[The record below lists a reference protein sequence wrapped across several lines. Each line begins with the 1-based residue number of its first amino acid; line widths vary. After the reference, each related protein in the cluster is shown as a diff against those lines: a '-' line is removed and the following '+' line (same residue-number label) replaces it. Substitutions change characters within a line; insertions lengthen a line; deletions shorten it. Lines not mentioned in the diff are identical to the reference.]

1 MNTILYNF
9 NEYELYDLIKKYY
22 NFNYNEFNIHKI
34 SLDKFDNFKILLY
47 NDSYFDWS
55 FCIKYANNCKYSYF
69 INYKD
74 INFYILTN
82 IQISQKIK
90 IHLYKCVYRTF
101 LIKNLYNIKHGQ
113 YINFYIIL
121 NPLKRKLPNKKTE
134 IINAKNING
143 GFTYINTNNI
153 YIVRKEDYEKVIIHE
168 LLHHN
173 NFIHYDNWNISNI
186 KILKTIFRIEKTQI
200 FIPNEA
206 IVETFAIILNV
217 ILFSIENNISFK
229 KILIKDRKHNL
240 IIAKKIIDKQEN
252 NLWSEKTH
260 SYCYI
265 VIRAVFYLY
274 FKEFVKI
281 YKGNNDN
288 DITNFIIKYIPNIL
302 NKINKIPNYNIN
314 NNNLKQ
320 TIFSNF

>member
-1 MNTILYNF
+1 MDTINYNF
-9 NEYELYDLIKKYY
+9 NEEKLYNLIKKSY
-22 NFNYNEFNIHKI
+22 NFNYEEYDINKI
-34 SLDKFDNFKILLY
+34 SLDKFDNFKILLIK
-47 NDSYFDWS
+47 DSYFDWN
-55 FCIKYANNCKYSYF
+55 FCIKYANNCKYAYF

-82 IQISQKIK
+82 VKISQKIK
-90 IHLYKCVYRTF
+90 IHLYKSIYRTF
-101 LIKNLYNIKHGQ
+101 LIKQLYNIKPDQ

-173 NFIHYDNWNISNI
+173 NFIHNDDWNIKNI
-186 KILKTIFRIEKTQI
+186 KMLKNICRIEKTQI

-206 IVETFAIILNV
+206 IIETFAIILNA
-217 ILFSIENNISFK
+217 IFYSIENNISFK
-229 KILIKDRKHNL
+229 EILNKDRKHNI
-240 IIAKKIIDKQEN
+240 IIAKIIIDKQGDN
-252 NLWSEKTH
+252 VWKEKTH

-274 FKEFVKI
+274 FKEFIKI
-281 YKGNNDN
+281 YKGNNDG
-288 DITNFIIKYIPNIL
+288 DITSFIIKYMPKIM
-302 NKINKIPNYNIN
+302 NKIKKLPNNTN
-314 NNNLKQ
+314 NSIKQ
-320 TIFSNF
+320 TIFHNF

>member
-55 FCIKYANNCKYSYF
+55 FCIKYANNCKYAYF

-74 INFYILTN
+74 INFYILNN

-200 FIPNEA
+200 FIPNEP

-314 NNNLKQ
+314 NNLKQ

>member
-1 MNTILYNF
+1 M
-9 NEYELYDLIKKYY
+9 
-22 NFNYNEFNIHKI
+22 
-34 SLDKFDNFKILLY
+34 Y

-55 FCIKYANNCKYSYF
+55 FCIKYANNCKYTYF

-314 NNNLKQ
+314 NNLKQ

>member
-9 NEYELYDLIKKYY
+9 NEDELYDLIKKNY
-22 NFNYNEFNIHKI
+22 NFNHNEFNIHKI
-34 SLDKFDNFKILLY
+34 SLDKFDNFKILLN
-47 NDSYFDWS
+47 NDTYFDWN
-55 FCIKYANNCKYSYF
+55 FCTKYANNCKYAYF

-101 LIKNLYNIKHGQ
+101 LIKNVYNIKPEQ

-173 NFIHYDNWNISNI
+173 NFIHYEDWNIRNI
-186 KILKTIFRIEKTQI
+186 KTLKNICRIEKTQI

-217 ILFSIENNISFK
+217 IFASIENNISFK
-229 KILIKDRKHNL
+229 KILNKDRKHNL
-240 IIAKKIIDKQEN
+240 IIAKKIIDKQGN
-252 NLWSEKTH
+252 NVWKEKTH

-265 VIRAVFYLY
+265 VIRAVFYLF

-281 YKGNNDN
+281 YKGTNDD
-288 DITNFIIKYIPNIL
+288 DITNFIIEYLPKIMSKIKKLPN
-302 NKINKIPNYNIN
+302 NKN
-314 NNNLKQ
+314 NNIKQ
-320 TIFSNF
+320 TIFHNF